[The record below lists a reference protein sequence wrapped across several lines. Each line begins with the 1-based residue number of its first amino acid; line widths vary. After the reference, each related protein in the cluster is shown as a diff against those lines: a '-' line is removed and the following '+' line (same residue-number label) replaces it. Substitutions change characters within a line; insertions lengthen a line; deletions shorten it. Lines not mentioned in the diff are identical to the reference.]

1 MLAPLA
7 RLGAV
12 LLLLAFAPVTY
23 AQTAATSE
31 AAKAKSG
38 TGATGVTGGGS
49 DYSAGA
55 PQSNSGAPSVQGTI
69 EMHPSPVPT
78 QGQAPVDALVRPNV
92 QVIPARPT
100 TQKSQELKCL
110 CTDPTTNEQKCDLS
124 CCTEQDHS
132 VCEEP

>member
-12 LLLLAFAPVTY
+12 LLLLLFAPVAH

-31 AAKAKSG
+31 AAKAASETGTSG
-38 TGATGVTGGGS
+38 TSGGGQ
-49 DYSAGA
+49 DA
-55 PQSNSGAPSVQGTI
+55 SGARPETNSSAPNVQGTI
-69 EMHPSPVPT
+69 EVHPSPVPT
-78 QGQAPVDALVRPNV
+78 QGPAPVNALVRPNV

-100 TQKSQELKCL
+100 TQKSQDLKCL
-110 CTDPTTNEQKCDLS
+110 CTDPATNERKCDLA